1 MSFLTCFWLL
11 PQNEHFRRSES
22 PNFAIPLVP
31 PEPSGRAPH
40 PASAPILRAAR
51 GGRSEFRRDLSA
63 RDDFVDQ
70 AIVLS
75 LIGRHDEVP
84 VGVLPDLLEG
94 LARVHREDLVDE
106 PPVAKDLL
114 RLDLDVDR
122 LPLCASVRLGG
133 QKAGGRGGESLALRS
148 RRWQQRRSG

>member
-40 PASAPILRAAR
+40 PASAPILRAR
-51 GGRSEFRRDLSA
+51 RRGRSKFRRDLPA
-63 RDDFVDQ
+63 RDHLVDQ
-70 AIVLS
+70 TVVLG
-75 LIGRHDEVP
+75 LLGGHDEVA

-94 LARVHREDLVDE
+94 LTRVHGEDLFDE
-106 PPVAKDLL
+106 PPIAEDLL
-114 RLDLDVDR
+114 RLDLDVDGLTLR
-122 LPLCASVRLGG
+122 AAVR
-133 QKAGGRGGESLALRS
+133 
-148 RRWQQRRSG
+148 